1 MVSCL
6 GYKAIRIPSIITDA
20 PNKCPSSSRWAVPRV
35 SKEHFLFSV
44 KAAQMAVC
52 HPPSP
57 FLLQLCSGKP
67 DGLRQSH
74 VTVIIIIISTASLQ
88 GSFNFNVA
96 FLVSSSWCGQR
107 EREERGAETPGS
119 CLEVRYSQRSPVQS
133 LTLSQRQDGFRGNR
147 RQSRVHSR
155 LLILV
160 LQQQAGHLPFPGA
173 WCVHNCALRLP
184 RKPALRVPRPP
195 GGEGVRGA
203 GKAVADP
210 FLDHVAASYNQSAEV
225 GVHPEDPAGA
235 PGKWWGGTPR
245 SAGILDSACVVSP
258 VFARSEARMGSNDLQ
273 RGPSPCLF
281 QSRLF
286 PTNLWPSGSGS
297 QEPRWTWTPKAW
309 CCDVT
314 RRPDTPG
321 PDIPTFPSV
330 QTPATAALQAYTWPQ
345 PEAAERRAQSEP
357 NRRTAQASLTP

>member
-1 MVSCL
+1 
-6 GYKAIRIPSIITDA
+6 
-20 PNKCPSSSRWAVPRV
+20 
-35 SKEHFLFSV
+35 
-44 KAAQMAVC
+44 MAVC

-74 VTVIIIIISTASLQ
+74 VTVIIIIISTAPLQ
-88 GSFNFNVA
+88 GSFDFNVA

-258 VFARSEARMGSNDLQ
+258 VFARSEAGMGSNDLQ

-286 PTNLWPSGSGS
+286 PTNLWPSGSGF
-297 QEPRWTWTPKAW
+297 QTPKTLNLNPQSMMLW
-309 CCDVT
+309 CHKAARHPRPWYPHAPLGPNASD
-314 RRPDTPG
+314 RRSPG
-321 PDIPTFPSV
+321 MYL
-330 QTPATAALQAYTWPQ
+330 TAAGSRWAQS
-345 PEAAERRAQSEP
+345 AERAESKDSSGQP
-357 NRRTAQASLTP
+357 NALVISREDLDPPTVFLSFADRLLRVV